1 MTRHPP
7 PAPFRFSR
15 LTHLEDIRVR
25 AEDGSSLG
33 HAFEIRSN
41 GAAET
46 QPTYAHRT
54 VDMLLC
60 GRLGLLERLGWRE
73 RDALVVPWDA
83 VLVVGAH
90 EILVRGSK
98 DDYKRI

>member
-1 MTRHPP
+1 MSTRT
-7 PAPFRFSR
+7 FRFDR

-25 AEDGSSLG
+25 AEDGSRLG
-33 HAFEIRSN
+33 HVFEIRSN

-46 QPTYAHRT
+46 EPTYQHRN
-54 VDMLLC
+54 VDALLC

-83 VLVVGAH
+83 VVNVGPR
-90 EILVRGSK
+90 EIVVRGSK
-98 DDYKRI
+98 QDYTTI